1 MDGTQHM
8 VDDKPAI
15 AHILQEG
22 MKICHKVTPARRFLS
37 RLGAEGN
44 TYSEM
49 IVSPL
54 PVPARRLMQE
64 NYPSSALQE
73 GSDHAAEDCATSEDL
88 CRTIRSTDVP
98 QTALSRAPSMHRC
111 PTQDRM
117 AQTMPATAY
126 RGYPAHAMGPR
137 MDALGGSMIAMGG
150 HPRAGLQVLQ
160 RPPSSAPQAYHRPLT
175 F

>member
-54 PVPARRLMQE
+54 PGKARRLMRE
-64 NYPSSALQE
+64 KYPANALRE
-73 GSDHAAEDCATSEDL
+73 ESDQIAKEYATSEDL
-88 CRTIRSTDVP
+88 CRTVKSIDALQSPRYSPSTQHRSVTHD
-98 QTALSRAPSMHRC
+98 
-111 PTQDRM
+111 
-117 AQTMPATAY
+117 
-126 RGYPAHAMGPR
+126 PR
-137 MDALGGSMIAMGG
+137 MKPMPGAAYGGHLVIGKSLSPRLTVGG
-150 HPRAGLQVLQ
+150 HPRAQSFGPSAFK
-160 RPPSSAPQAYHRPLT
+160 RPVMV
-175 F
+175 